1 MLLYVGYITSSVLMI
16 LIMIQLFHQYNIN
29 KIRRLILINNDI
41 IVDYLNTRLE
51 YYSQITNMETQK
63 KITAIVQ
70 EMIIYIN
77 STIILPKILKNKN
90 YTEYI
95 DRCAMNIIV
104 ENIQNIMIKLD
115 TTNTIEEFVKENEK
129 YIIPPE
135 VFFKE

>member
-16 LIMIQLFHQYNIN
+16 LVMIQLFHQYNIN

-63 KITAIVQ
+63 KITAIAQ